1 MYNFTYIFCNCY
13 KKKITPEE
21 LQDIKKKRNKL
32 LLTFQSNNIL
42 RKLNNIF

>member
-1 MYNFTYIFCNCY
+1 MYYFKCIFCKCY

-21 LQDIKKKRNKL
+21 LQNIKQKRNKL

-42 RKLNNIF
+42 RKFK

>member
-1 MYNFTYIFCNCY
+1 MYYFKCLFCNCY

-21 LQDIKKKRNKL
+21 LQSIKQKRNKL